1 MKSTH
6 QEGEQRV
13 KESERPSRERGRL
26 RDQVSL
32 FQRFTEASGQ
42 GLGMAD
48 LEGHVTYANPTLCRL
63 MGEERPEDPV
73 GKHVRTY
80 YPEEALPILEND
92 ILPAVFKEGEKTA
105 EIPLL
110 SRKGALTP
118 TIQNVFLIRN
128 DQGEPVCLAN
138 VITDITQRKEA
149 EAHLRASEERHKALL
164 QGAAEGIVV
173 VDVETMAFKYA
184 NRALCRMLGY
194 SEEEFKHMSIQDLH
208 PEESLDHAVSEFKA
222 QVRAEKTMAENIP
235 CLRKDGATIFA
246 NINSAPL
253 SIDGKEC
260 LVAFFSD
267 ITERK
272 GAEDALRREKDQAQK
287 YLDIAGVML
296 VVLDTDQ
303 RVRLANRRACEI
315 LGYEEGEILGR
326 NWFDL
331 SFPERSRDK
340 TKKRFCEL
348 ISGNIEPVA
357 YCENPVL
364 TKNNEARLIAWHHTV
379 LKDDAGKIV
388 ATLSSGEDI
397 TEKRQAE
404 DALRASEQRYRV
416 LAENVLDGV
425 GIIQN
430 KTLVSTNHIMAAIF
444 GYGKN
449 EMAGMNPIE
458 LFGGHFKERFV
469 ALMQRLENGIP
480 AESLQSLCVRKDGRW
495 IWIEGHYHAVLWE
508 GKPCLLTTV
517 RDITERRL
525 RELALHE
532 ERSRLEKENIELK
545 STLKDRYRFGDIIGK
560 SPAMQEIYEL
570 IVTAGASD
578 TSVVIHGESG
588 TGKELVA
595 RAIHDASRRRE
606 KEFVSVNCGAIP
618 ETLVESEFFGYEK
631 GAFTGALADKFGFL
645 DFADGGTLFLDEA
658 GDLNLNMQV
667 KLLRA
672 IEGGGHIP
680 IGSNRTR
687 TSDFRLI
694 IATNKNLADLVKK
707 GLIREDFFYR
717 INVIPITL
725 PPLRDRREDIGL
737 LIEYFLS
744 SFGNGK
750 SPRRIPGHVVDLLSN
765 YHWPGNVRELQN
777 ALHRYL
783 TLGRLDLGDPAGNP
797 QGLAIGVPRPEP
809 TNLRLAVADF
819 ERSVIEK
826 ALSMTH
832 WHKAKTATTL
842 GIDRKTLF
850 RKMQAFGLN

>member
-13 KESERPSRERGRL
+13 KESERPFRERGRL
-26 RDQVSL
+26 REQVSL
-32 FQRFTEASGQ
+32 FQKFTEASGQ

-149 EAHLRASEERHKALL
+149 EA
-164 QGAAEGIVV
+164 
-173 VDVETMAFKYA
+173 
-184 NRALCRMLGY
+184 
-194 SEEEFKHMSIQDLH
+194 
-208 PEESLDHAVSEFKA
+208 
-222 QVRAEKTMAENIP
+222 EN
-235 CLRKDGATIFA
+235 
-246 NINSAPL
+246 
-253 SIDGKEC
+253 
-260 LVAFFSD
+260 
-267 ITERK
+267 
-272 GAEDALRREKDQAQK
+272 
-287 YLDIAGVML
+287 
-296 VVLDTDQ
+296 
-303 RVRLANRRACEI
+303 
-315 LGYEEGEILGR
+315 
-326 NWFDL
+326 
-331 SFPERSRDK
+331 
-340 TKKRFCEL
+340 
-348 ISGNIEPVA
+348 
-357 YCENPVL
+357 
-364 TKNNEARLIAWHHTV
+364 
-379 LKDDAGKIV
+379 
-388 ATLSSGEDI
+388 
-397 TEKRQAE
+397 
-404 DALRASEQRYRV
+404 ALRASEQRYRV

-458 LFGGHFKERFV
+458 LFGGHFKERFL

-495 IWIEGHYHAVLWE
+495 IWIEGHYHSVLWE

-560 SPAMQEIYEL
+560 SPAMQEVYEL

-750 SPRRIPGHVVDLLSN
+750 NPRRIPGHVVDLLCN

-783 TLGRLDLGDPAGNP
+783 TLGRLDLGDPAGDP

-809 TNLRLAVADF
+809 TNLRLAVAGF
-819 ERSVIEK
+819 EKSVIEK

-832 WHKAKTATTL
+832 WHKSKTASTL